1 MRIGDWDLH
10 LKALDMFTKYFF
22 AHNRLNYARM
32 IPLYLAEMQRCRDA
46 SDLEIYAEAVQG
58 NWVVDKNANVPFCAV
73 DADNGLENINRSMK
87 VTGGLLE
94 ITLNPSAGTKFF
106 LIAPELSKLTEQAND
121 VAGVSS
127 KAQTRHHNL
136 VTAVLTREETSVERL
151 LATIQRFTNPFLE
164 GGTELFN
171 LVTKVV
177 MPKMVK
183 EDLCNQRTIGQT
195 LYTTFV
201 KERIQLGKTNL
212 LSPMKNRKLLT
223 WKSNAKVVKVMTKEK
238 EVKLLNSE
246 RTIRCLR
253 ER

>member
-1 MRIGDWDLH
+1 
-10 LKALDMFTKYFF
+10 
-22 AHNRLNYARM
+22 
-32 IPLYLAEMQRCRDA
+32 MQRCRDA

-177 MPKMVK
+177 MPNMVK